1 MSMNLKELIGDP
13 GAVVAA
19 GQKEGYP
26 VDGELRD
33 LYLEMEAANAVLAQV
48 SFNLRT
54 HDRPEYKYAIEAY
67 RAYWRAAD
75 AARVGGAA

>member
-33 LYLEMEAANAVLAQV
+33 FIQDHGQLIEFGGGIIV
-48 SFNLRT
+48 SEF
-54 HDRPEYKYAIEAY
+54 
-67 RAYWRAAD
+67 
-75 AARVGGAA
+75 